1 MELTDW
7 DDLDAPIREA
17 IERRSGIVHRARTV
31 TAALSS
37 WLALVLDTASGSVF
51 VKGLPAD
58 HPGAVCQEQEG
69 MINPHLSAVAPRL
82 LWRAVDVGW
91 NLLAFEYIP
100 GAHHADY
107 TPGSRDIPHV
117 TAVMNR
123 LHRIPC
129 PDLPVEEATQ
139 RWAAYLDSDTIAA
152 LAGDTLLHTDFDP
165 LNILMTPTATWI
177 VGWSWPTRGAA
188 FIDPASLLLK
198 LIANGH
204 STASAEY
211 WASQC
216 TSWMNAPRHGVD
228 AFTLA
233 STRLYEQTA
242 REDPQPWTKQLARA
256 ARQWA
261 IHRGI
266 LTLGR

>member
-7 DDLDAPIREA
+7 GDLDAPVREA
-17 IERRSGIVHRARTV
+17 IERRSGTVQRARTV

-37 WLALVLDTASGSVF
+37 RLALVLDTASGSVF

-58 HPGAVCQEQEG
+58 HPGTVRLEREA
-69 MINPHLSAVAPRL
+69 MINPHISAVAPRL
-82 LWRAVDVGW
+82 LWHAVAAGW

-100 GAHHADY
+100 GARHANY
-107 TPGSRDIPHV
+107 TPGSRDLLRVIEV
-117 TAVMNR
+117 TNR

-129 PDLPVEEATQ
+129 PDLPVIDATQ
-139 RWAAYLDSDTIAA
+139 RWAAYLDSAA
-152 LAGDTLLHTDFDP
+152 VTAVAGDTLLHTDFDP

-177 VGWSWPTRGAA
+177 VGWSRATRGAA
-188 FIDPASLLLK
+188 FIDPASFLLR

-204 STASAEY
+204 SPVSAEY

-216 TSWMNAPRHGVD
+216 SSWMHAPRHGVD

-233 STRLYEQTA
+233 STRLCEQTA